1 MSLVIILDNVVRR
14 STKFMYYNALDS
26 RVIRDRVDLVATFEE
41 WQRVRNL
48 SQDEFS
54 GNMSYEFRAGR
65 EYLYRR
71 TTKNGI
77 RSTRSLGPRSDKTD
91 AILAHYLRQKQE
103 AEERL
108 ASLAGKINQLAAV
121 MRALNHQ
128 RVPSIAARLIRKLDE
143 SPAAARFRVVGTH
156 ALYAYEAAA
165 AVIFNGEMVATG
177 DLDVLIDDR
186 APLRIAIDGEA
197 RGLEAIA
204 RSVDPSFQQRQ
215 RGDFRLT
222 NKDGFM
228 VEFIRPE
235 ARPAH
240 RVMPGQ
246 NSGIEGDAV
255 PAPIVGLEWLVS
267 APAFT
272 GIAIDDRGFPVRMTA
287 PAPAIWAA
295 HKLWISQRADRDPG
309 KAARDKIQAEAVL
322 NLIEDRLPQER
333 LDPVRHS
340 ALPKF
345 VADLVT
351 AGPAKPDQ
359 KKLTPDW
366 E

>member
-1 MSLVIILDNVVRR
+1 
-14 STKFMYYNALDS
+14 MYYSALDS

-41 WQRVRNL
+41 WQRVRKL
-48 SQDEFS
+48 SQNELG
-54 GNMSYEFRAGR
+54 GNMSYEFRADR

-71 TTKNGI
+71 MTKGGI

-91 AILAHYLRQKQE
+91 AILGHYLRQKQE

-108 ASLAGKINQLAAV
+108 ATLAGKINQLAAV

-165 AVIFNGEMVATG
+165 AVTFEGEMVATG

-215 RGDFRLT
+215 KGDFRLI

-246 NSGIEGDAV
+246 VSGVDGDAV

-272 GIAIDDRGFPVRMTA
+272 AIAIDDRGFPVRMTA

-309 KAARDKIQAEAVL
+309 KAARDRIQAEAVL
-322 NLIEDRLPQER
+322 SLIKDRLPQEK
-333 LDPVRHS
+333 LDPGKHS
-340 ALPKF
+340 ALPRF
-345 VADLVT
+345 VADLATV
-351 AGPAKPDQ
+351 GPARSDQ
-359 KKLTPDW
+359 KKLAPDW

>member
-1 MSLVIILDNVVRR
+1 M
-14 STKFMYYNALDS
+14 FYNALDS
-26 RVIRDRVDLVATFEE
+26 RVIRDRVDLIATFEE

-48 SQDEFS
+48 SQDELG
-54 GNMSYEFRAGR
+54 GNMSYELRGGR

-71 TTKNGI
+71 STRNKV

-91 AILAHYLRQKQE
+91 AILAHFLRQKHE

-108 ASLAGKINQLAAV
+108 AALASRINQLAAV

-128 RVPSIAARLIRKLDE
+128 RVPSIAARLIRKLDDG
-143 SPAAARFRVVGTH
+143 PASARFRIVGTH

-165 AVIFNGEMVATG
+165 AVTFNGEMVATG

-197 RGLEAIA
+197 KGLEAIA
-204 RSVDPSFQQRQ
+204 KSVDPSFQQRQ
-215 RGDFRLT
+215 EGDFRLT

-246 NSGIEGDAV
+246 VSGIAGDAV

-272 GIAIDDRGFPVRMTA
+272 AIAIDDRGFPVRMTA

-295 HKLWISQRADRDPG
+295 HKLWISQKVDRDPG
-309 KAARDKIQAEAVL
+309 KAARDRIQAEAVL
-322 NLIEDRLPQER
+322 SLIEDRLPQER
-333 LDPVRHS
+333 LDPAKHS

-345 VADLVT
+345 VADLVS
-351 AGPAKPDQ
+351 AGPSQPAA
-359 KKLTPDW
+359 KKLAPDW